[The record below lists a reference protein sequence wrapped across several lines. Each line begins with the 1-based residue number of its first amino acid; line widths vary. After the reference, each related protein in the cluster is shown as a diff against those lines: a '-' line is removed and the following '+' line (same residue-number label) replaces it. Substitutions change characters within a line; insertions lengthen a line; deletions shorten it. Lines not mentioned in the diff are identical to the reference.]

1 MHYIRSLGQRAC
13 PRLLYSPNLSCCLCI
28 LETDLIHP
36 HLSNNGGLIFRFI
49 AFSSA
54 VKPTPVVLV
63 SAFLLLERSKGD
75 KSLWH
80 YYLRSV
86 PSDYTTLIC
95 MHEGD
100 VDVLDS
106 ELRQKYEAMLNKIK
120 Q

>member
-1 MHYIRSLGQRAC
+1 MK
-13 PRLLYSPNLSCCLCI
+13 P
-28 LETDLIHP
+28 
-36 HLSNNGGLIFRFI
+36 
-49 AFSSA
+49 SS
-54 VKPTPVVLV
+54 VVLV

-75 KSLWH
+75 QSQWH

-106 ELRQKYEAMLNKIK
+106 ELRQKYEAMLTRIK